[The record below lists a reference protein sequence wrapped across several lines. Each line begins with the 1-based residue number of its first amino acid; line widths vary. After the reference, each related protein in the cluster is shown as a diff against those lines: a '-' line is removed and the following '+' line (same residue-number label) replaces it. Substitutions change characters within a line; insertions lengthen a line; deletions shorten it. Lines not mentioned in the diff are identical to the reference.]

1 MDRLLRFLSRISFRL
16 LAFNALLVFLPA
28 AGVLFLDT
36 YEEDLLDAQER
47 TMAQEGRLLA
57 AAIEAS
63 GRFHSDDVRRILI
76 QLRQRHEARLR
87 VVDHEGDL
95 IADSARLG
103 PRREP
108 DQEVAEPTASPG
120 DRGLLY
126 RLGSLPFRLL
136 RRLQE
141 SNAPPVRDAYD
152 GRQRLL
158 GPEIRKA
165 LEGRYGAATRLA
177 GDESPTVILYCAIPV
192 HDDEGIGGAVLVS
205 QSTYRILRTLDAVD
219 VYTHGPTYEG
229 ERAFLELLLR

>member
-1 MDRLLRFLSRISFRL
+1 MNRLLRFLSRISIRL

-36 YEEDLLDAQER
+36 YEQDLLEAQER

-63 GRFHSDDVRRILI
+63 GRFHADDVRRILI

-95 IADSARLG
+95 LADSARLG

-108 DQEVAEPTASPG
+108 DQETAGASL
-120 DRGLLY
+120 DQNERGLLY

-136 RRLQE
+136 RRLGE
-141 SNAPPVRDAYD
+141 PTAPTGSLPIPSA
-152 GRQRLL
+152 RQ
-158 GPEIRKA
+158 IR
-165 LEGRYGAATRLA
+165 
-177 GDESPTVILYCAIPV
+177 
-192 HDDEGIGGAVLVS
+192 
-205 QSTYRILRTLDAVD
+205 
-219 VYTHGPTYEG
+219 
-229 ERAFLELLLR
+229 RASRS